1 MPKFFTLNLSKRN
14 PKSKPTVRICNEEC
28 IPKRGE
34 KIQMI
39 GMFEYRDEA
48 ELAIKVKGAKT
59 LRKLWGKEVYLEC
72 VNGTI
77 HYSTLARR
85 RLFFARFVR

>member
-1 MPKFFTLNLSKRN
+1 
-14 PKSKPTVRICNEEC
+14 
-28 IPKRGE
+28 
-34 KIQMI
+34 
-39 GMFEYRDEA
+39 MFEYRDEA